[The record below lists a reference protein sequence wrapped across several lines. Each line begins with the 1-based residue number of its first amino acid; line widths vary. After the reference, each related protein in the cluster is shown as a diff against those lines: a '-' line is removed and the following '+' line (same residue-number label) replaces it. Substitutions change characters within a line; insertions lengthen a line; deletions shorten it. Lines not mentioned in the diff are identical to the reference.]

1 MFDFSK
7 IHNILPAQLYAWN
20 SVLGLNGADCS
31 TKFWA
36 GELHCIGATATVP
49 VSAPGPA
56 QTGITASCKNMH
68 KL

>member
-36 GELHCIGATATVP
+36 GEFYCIGATATVP
-49 VSAPGPA
+49 VAAPGPA